1 MSRLA
6 QRLLFCLTL
15 VAFAT
20 AVFASTAFAAGKV
33 DAEVVSK
40 ASGHSFHWFPIQKTF
55 ILVAP
60 NDTVKFAVGNPYAA
74 VNSNTVKLA
83 TPPALENGHLW
94 LDSADASKLFKVT
107 VASSSSVAVSSS
119 STTISSSS
127 IAVSSSSVAQSSSAV
142 AQSSSAA
149 QSSSSAPAA
158 VSSAAAA
165 PAIAPTAPAA
175 AAATVP
181 AVAAVPVAPK
191 NETAGTREV
200 KTIVIDPGHGGK
212 DSGAQ
217 GKKSNEKDIV
227 LSIGKLLKKELEKE
241 GFNVKMTRDKDEF
254 IELGQRANLANQW
267 DGDLFISLHCNA
279 IDASA
284 ERKKQIKGYHVYVL
298 RAPES
303 EEDKAIARRENK
315 VATLY
320 GEKNAKEEL
329 SPIEWFK
336 LEARLEKYKQNSYMF
351 TEEMLKA
358 FDGGK
363 IRRQAGG
370 VGGAGFMVL
379 VGALMPAVLFEIGFI
394 SNPEDEAYMMTDAG
408 QKDIAKRISKAV
420 STYKAAVH
428 SYRETLGR

>member
-1 MSRLA
+1 MRNLVWHIFLCVALA
-6 QRLLFCLTL
+6 
-15 VAFAT
+15 
-20 AVFASTAFAAGKV
+20 ASAWASNKV
-33 DAEVVSK
+33 DAEQVAKEHK
-40 ASGHSFHWFPIQKTF
+40 ASFHWFPVQKTF
-55 ILVAP
+55 LLAGES
-60 NDTVKFAVGNPYAA
+60 DTLKFAIGLPY
-74 VNSNTVKLA
+74 VNSHGNSVELKHA
-83 TPPALENGHLW
+83 PEIADGHIL
-94 LDSADASKLFKVT
+94 LDSADVVSLYKTDKTAAVSP
-107 VASSSSVAVSSS
+107 ASSSSAAKVSSS
-119 STTISSSS
+119 S
-127 IAVSSSSVAQSSSAV
+127 AKA
-142 AQSSSAA
+142 
-149 QSSSSAPAA
+149 
-158 VSSAAAA
+158 
-165 PAIAPTAPAA
+165 
-175 AAATVP
+175 
-181 AVAAVPVAPK
+181 AAVPAATPTAKPK

-212 DSGAQ
+212 DTGAQ
-217 GKKSNEKDIV
+217 GKNSNEKDIV
-227 LSIGKLLKKELEKE
+227 LAVGKLLKKELEKE
-241 GFNVKMTRDKDEF
+241 GFNVKMTRDKDVF
-254 IELGQRANLANQW
+254 IELGERANLANQW

-279 IDASA
+279 IDATP

-363 IRRQAGG
+363 IKRQGGG

-394 SNPEDEAYMMTDAG
+394 SNPEEEAYMTTAKA
-408 QKDIAKRISKAV
+408 QEDIAARVAKAV

-428 SYRETLGR
+428 NYRETLGR

>member
-1 MSRLA
+1 M
-6 QRLLFCLTL
+6 LFLGTALC
-15 VAFAT
+15 FADVN
-20 AVFASTAFAAGKV
+20 AV
-33 DAEVVSK
+33 DAEAFAK
-40 ASGHSFHWFPIQKTF
+40 QNGASFHWFPVQKSF
-55 ILVAP
+55 ILVTKD
-60 NDTVKFAVGNPYAA
+60 DTAKFAVGIPFAS
-74 VNSNTVKLA
+74 VNGA
-83 TPPALENGHLW
+83 TIDLSASPVLEDGHLW
-94 LDSADASKLFKVT
+94 IAEEDAKQIFKKVP
-107 VASSSSVAVSSS
+107 ASSSSVAAKSSAS
-119 STTISSSS
+119 
-127 IAVSSSSVAQSSSAV
+127 SSSSVA
-142 AQSSSAA
+142 AA
-149 QSSSSAPAA
+149 KPAS
-158 VSSAAAA
+158 VKTD
-165 PAIAPTAPAA
+165 P
-175 AAATVP
+175 
-181 AVAAVPVAPK
+181 PK
-191 NETAGTREV
+191 KETAGTREV

-212 DSGAQ
+212 DSGAL
-217 GKKSNEKDIV
+217 GKNSQEKDLV
-227 LSIGKLLKKELEKE
+227 LAIGKLLKKELEKA
-241 GFNVKMTRDKDEF
+241 GFKVKMTRDKDVF

-279 IDASA
+279 VDATP

-358 FDGGK
+358 MDGGK
-363 IRRQAGG
+363 IRKQAGG

-394 SNPEDEAYMMTDAG
+394 SNLDDEAYMMSKAG
-408 QKDIAKRISKAV
+408 QEDIAARIAKAV
-420 STYKAAVH
+420 STYKDAVH

>member
-1 MSRLA
+1 M
-6 QRLLFCLTL
+6 LL
-15 VAFAT
+15 VVGWAISFADVT
-20 AVFASTAFAAGKV
+20 AV
-33 DAEVVSK
+33 DAEAFSK
-40 ASGHSFHWFPIQKTF
+40 KIGASFHWFPVQKSF
-55 ILVAP
+55 IMVAGK
-60 NDTVKFAVGNPYAA
+60 DTAKFAIGLPFAY
-74 VNSNTVKLA
+74 VNGESLDLSASPV
-83 TPPALENGHLW
+83 LEDGHLW
-94 LDSADASKLFKVT
+94 IAEYDANRIFQKAKP
-107 VASSSSVAVSSS
+107 ASSSSTA
-119 STTISSSS
+119 
-127 IAVSSSSVAQSSSAV
+127 ASSSAGKNTT
-142 AQSSSAA
+142 AQAAKSSA
-149 QSSSSAPAA
+149 SNK
-158 VSSAAAA
+158 
-165 PAIAPTAPAA
+165 T
-175 AAATVP
+175 T
-181 AVAAVPVAPK
+181 APK

-212 DSGAQ
+212 DSGAL
-217 GKKSNEKDIV
+217 GKNSQEKDIV
-227 LSIGKLLKKELEKE
+227 LSIGKLVKKALEKE
-241 GFNVKMTRDKDEF
+241 GFNVKMTRDKDVF

-279 IDASA
+279 IDATP
-284 ERKKQIKGYHVYVL
+284 ERKKQIRGYHVYVL

-358 FDGGK
+358 LDGGK
-363 IRRQAGG
+363 IKRQAGG

-394 SNPEDEAYMMTDAG
+394 SNLEDEAYMMSKDG
-408 QKDIAKRISKAV
+408 QADIAARIAKAV
-420 STYKAAVH
+420 STYKEAVH

>member
-1 MSRLA
+1 MIRSLI
-6 QRLLFCLTL
+6 LTFCLAL
-15 VAFAT
+15 AT
-20 AVFASTAFAAGKV
+20 FAAPAGSDEFL
-33 DAEVVSK
+33 DAEEAAK
-40 ASGHSFHWFPIQKTF
+40 GAGASFHWFPIQKTF
-55 ILVAP
+55 ILVTAK
-60 NDTVKFAVGNPYAA
+60 DTAKFAIGIPFVSH
-74 VNSNTVKLA
+74 NSNVMELA
-83 TPPALENGHLW
+83 TSPKLENGHLW
-94 LDSADASKLFKVT
+94 ISRDDAYKLFPSLMPASSSST
-107 VASSSSVAVSSS
+107 APSSSSAAPSSSSVAL
-119 STTISSSS
+119 
-127 IAVSSSSVAQSSSAV
+127 SSSAV
-142 AQSSSAA
+142 LSSSAA
-149 QSSSSAPAA
+149 A
-158 VSSAAAA
+158 VVVAA
-165 PAIAPTAPAA
+165 P
-175 AAATVP
+175 
-181 AVAAVPVAPK
+181 K
-191 NETAGTREV
+191 KETAGTREV

-212 DSGAQ
+212 DTGAQ

-227 LSIGKLLKKELEKE
+227 LAIGKLLKKELEKE

-279 IDASA
+279 IDATA
-284 ERKKQIKGYHVYVL
+284 ERKKQVKGYHVYVL

-358 FDGGK
+358 MEGGK

-394 SNPEDEAYMMTDAG
+394 SNPEDEAYMMTDKG
-408 QKDIAKRISKAV
+408 QKDIAERIARAV
-420 STYKAAVH
+420 STYKTAVH

>member
-1 MSRLA
+1 MKTFVWHILLCVALA
-6 QRLLFCLTL
+6 
-15 VAFAT
+15 
-20 AVFASTAFAAGKV
+20 ASAWASNKV
-33 DAEVVSK
+33 DAEQVAKEHK
-40 ASGHSFHWFPIQKTF
+40 ASFHWFPVQKTF
-55 ILVAP
+55 LLAGEG
-60 NDTVKFAVGNPYAA
+60 DTLKFAIGLPYVSSHGNSMELKHAPEI
-74 VNSNTVKLA
+74 TD
-83 TPPALENGHLW
+83 GHIL
-94 LDSADASKLFKVT
+94 LDSADVVGLFKDGSRQSPSAPSRMTDTNKVA
-107 VASSSSVAVSSS
+107 VASTPAP
-119 STTISSSS
+119 T
-127 IAVSSSSVAQSSSAV
+127 A
-142 AQSSSAA
+142 
-149 QSSSSAPAA
+149 APAA
-158 VSSAAAA
+158 VPAA
-165 PAIAPTAPAA
+165 P
-175 AAATVP
+175 V
-181 AVAAVPVAPK
+181 VSKPK

-212 DSGAQ
+212 DTGAQ
-217 GKKSNEKDIV
+217 GKNSNEKDIV
-227 LSIGKLLKKELEKE
+227 LAVGKLLKKELEKE
-241 GFNVKMTRDKDEF
+241 GFNVKMTRDKDVF
-254 IELGQRANLANQW
+254 IELGERANLANQW

-279 IDASA
+279 IDATP

-363 IRRQAGG
+363 IKRQGGG

-394 SNPEDEAYMMTDAG
+394 SNPEEEAYMMTTKA
-408 QKDIAKRISKAV
+408 QEDIAARVAKAV

-428 SYRETLGR
+428 NYRETLGR

>member
-1 MSRLA
+1 MKR
-6 QRLLFCLTL
+6 L
-15 VAFAT
+15 VAAIFACLVCVT
-20 AVFASTAFAAGKV
+20 FTWGSPSVASNDFL
-33 DAEVVSK
+33 DAEALSK
-40 ASGHSFHWFPIQKTF
+40 DAGASFHWFPIQKTF
-55 ILVAP
+55 ILVTAK
-60 NDTVKFAVGNPYAA
+60 DTAKFAVGIPF
-74 VNSNTVKLA
+74 VSHNSNVVELA
-83 TPPALENGHLW
+83 ASPKLENGHLW
-94 LDSADASKLFKVT
+94 INKEDAYKLFPNLVPASSSSAAPSSSS
-107 VASSSSVAVSSS
+107 VALSSSSVALSSSVAVSSS
-119 STTISSSS
+119 
-127 IAVSSSSVAQSSSAV
+127 AAPVVAT
-142 AQSSSAA
+142 
-149 QSSSSAPAA
+149 PAA
-158 VSSAAAA
+158 T
-165 PAIAPTAPAA
+165 PTP
-175 AAATVP
+175 
-181 AVAAVPVAPK
+181 AAVPVVATPK

-212 DSGAQ
+212 DTGAQ

-227 LSIGKLLKKELEKE
+227 LAIGKLLKKELEKE
-241 GFNVKMTRDKDEF
+241 GFNVKMTRDKDVF

-279 IDASA
+279 IDATP

-358 FDGGK
+358 MDGGK

-394 SNPEDEAYMMTDAG
+394 SNLEDEAYMMTDAG
-408 QKDIAKRISKAV
+408 QKDIAKRISNAV
-420 STYKAAVH
+420 SSYKAAVH

>member
-1 MSRLA
+1 MKTFVWHILLCVALA
-6 QRLLFCLTL
+6 
-15 VAFAT
+15 
-20 AVFASTAFAAGKV
+20 ASAWASNKV
-33 DAEVVSK
+33 DAEQVAKEHK
-40 ASGHSFHWFPIQKTF
+40 ASFHWFPVQKTF
-55 ILVAP
+55 LLAGE
-60 NDTVKFAVGNPYAA
+60 NDTLKFAIGLPYVSSHGNSIELKHAPEI
-74 VNSNTVKLA
+74 TD
-83 TPPALENGHLW
+83 GHIL
-94 LDSADASKLFKVT
+94 LDSADVVGLFKDGSRQSPSAPSRMTDTNKVA
-107 VASSSSVAVSSS
+107 VASTPAP
-119 STTISSSS
+119 T
-127 IAVSSSSVAQSSSAV
+127 A
-142 AQSSSAA
+142 
-149 QSSSSAPAA
+149 APAA
-158 VSSAAAA
+158 V
-165 PAIAPTAPAA
+165 PAA
-175 AAATVP
+175 SV
-181 AVAAVPVAPK
+181 VSKPK

-212 DSGAQ
+212 DTGAQ
-217 GKKSNEKDIV
+217 GKNSNEKDIV
-227 LSIGKLLKKELEKE
+227 LAVGKLLKKELEKE
-241 GFNVKMTRDKDEF
+241 GFNVKMTRDKDVF
-254 IELGQRANLANQW
+254 IELGERANLANQW

-279 IDASA
+279 IDATP

-363 IRRQAGG
+363 IKRQGGG

-394 SNPEDEAYMMTDAG
+394 SNPEEEAYMMTTKA
-408 QKDIAKRISKAV
+408 QEDIAARVAKAV

-428 SYRETLGR
+428 NYRETLGR

>member
-1 MSRLA
+1 MKKLVWHILLCVALA
-6 QRLLFCLTL
+6 
-15 VAFAT
+15 
-20 AVFASTAFAAGKV
+20 ASAWASNKV
-33 DAEVVSK
+33 DAEQVAKEHK
-40 ASGHSFHWFPIQKTF
+40 ASFHWFPVQKTF
-55 ILVAP
+55 LLAGES
-60 NDTVKFAVGNPYAA
+60 DTLKFAIGLPYVSSHGNSIELKHAPEI
-74 VNSNTVKLA
+74 TD
-83 TPPALENGHLW
+83 GHIL
-94 LDSADASKLFKVT
+94 LDSADVAGLFKDGSRQSPSAPSRMTDTNKVA
-107 VASSSSVAVSSS
+107 VASTPAP
-119 STTISSSS
+119 T
-127 IAVSSSSVAQSSSAV
+127 A
-142 AQSSSAA
+142 
-149 QSSSSAPAA
+149 APAA
-158 VSSAAAA
+158 VPAAA
-165 PAIAPTAPAA
+165 PTKVAAVSAAPAA
-175 AAATVP
+175 IPAAKSAT
-181 AVAAVPVAPK
+181 PK

-212 DSGAQ
+212 DTGAQ
-217 GKKSNEKDIV
+217 GKNSNEKDIV
-227 LSIGKLLKKELEKE
+227 LAVGKLLKKELEKE
-241 GFNVKMTRDKDEF
+241 GFNVKMTRDKDVF
-254 IELGQRANLANQW
+254 IELGERANLANQW

-279 IDASA
+279 IDATP

-363 IRRQAGG
+363 IKRQGGG

-394 SNPEDEAYMMTDAG
+394 SNPEEEAYMMTTKA
-408 QKDIAKRISKAV
+408 QEDIAARVAKAV

-428 SYRETLGR
+428 NYRETLGR

>member
-1 MSRLA
+1 MRNLVWHIFLCVALA
-6 QRLLFCLTL
+6 
-15 VAFAT
+15 
-20 AVFASTAFAAGKV
+20 ASAWASNKV
-33 DAEVVSK
+33 DAEQVAKEHK
-40 ASGHSFHWFPIQKTF
+40 ASFHWFPVQKTF
-55 ILVAP
+55 LLAGES
-60 NDTVKFAVGNPYAA
+60 DTLKFAIGLPY
-74 VNSNTVKLA
+74 VNSHGNSVELKHA
-83 TPPALENGHLW
+83 PEIADGHIL
-94 LDSADASKLFKVT
+94 LDSADVVSLYKTDKTAAVSP
-107 VASSSSVAVSSS
+107 ASSSSAAKVSSS
-119 STTISSSS
+119 S
-127 IAVSSSSVAQSSSAV
+127 AKA
-142 AQSSSAA
+142 
-149 QSSSSAPAA
+149 
-158 VSSAAAA
+158 
-165 PAIAPTAPAA
+165 
-175 AAATVP
+175 
-181 AVAAVPVAPK
+181 AAVPAATSTAKPK

-212 DSGAQ
+212 DTGAQ
-217 GKKSNEKDIV
+217 GKNSNEKDIV
-227 LSIGKLLKKELEKE
+227 LAVGKLLKKELEKE
-241 GFNVKMTRDKDEF
+241 GFNVKMTRDKDVF
-254 IELGQRANLANQW
+254 IELGERANLANQW

-279 IDASA
+279 IDATP

-363 IRRQAGG
+363 IKRQGGG

-394 SNPEDEAYMMTDAG
+394 SNPEEEAYMTTTKA
-408 QKDIAKRISKAV
+408 QEDIAARVAKAV

-428 SYRETLGR
+428 NYRETLGR

>member
-1 MSRLA
+1 MKKLVWHLLLCVALA
-6 QRLLFCLTL
+6 
-15 VAFAT
+15 
-20 AVFASTAFAAGKV
+20 ASAWASNKV
-33 DAEVVSK
+33 DAEQVAKEHK
-40 ASGHSFHWFPIQKTF
+40 ASFHWFPVQKTF
-55 ILVAP
+55 LLAGES
-60 NDTVKFAVGNPYAA
+60 DTLKFAIGLPYVSSHGNSVELKHAPEI
-74 VNSNTVKLA
+74 TD
-83 TPPALENGHLW
+83 GHIL
-94 LDSADASKLFKVT
+94 LDSAD
-107 VASSSSVAVSSS
+107 VANLYKTDKTAAVAPVSSS
-119 STTISSSS
+119 STEK
-127 IAVSSSSVAQSSSAV
+127 VSSSSVKV
-142 AQSSSAA
+142 ATV
-149 QSSSSAPAA
+149 PA
-158 VSSAAAA
+158 
-165 PAIAPTAPAA
+165 APAA
-175 AAATVP
+175 AQP
-181 AVAAVPVAPK
+181 KNSVAAKPK

-212 DSGAQ
+212 DTGAQ
-217 GKKSNEKDIV
+217 GKNSNEKDIV
-227 LSIGKLLKKELEKE
+227 LAVGKLLKKELEKE
-241 GFNVKMTRDKDEF
+241 GFNVKMTRDKDVF
-254 IELGQRANLANQW
+254 IELGERANLANQW

-279 IDASA
+279 IDATP

-298 RAPES
+298 RAPEN

-363 IRRQAGG
+363 IKRQGGG

-394 SNPEDEAYMMTDAG
+394 SNPEEEAYMTTTKA
-408 QKDIAKRISKAV
+408 QEDIAARVAKAV

-428 SYRETLGR
+428 NYRETLGR

>member
-1 MSRLA
+1 MKK
-6 QRLLFCLTL
+6 L
-15 VAFAT
+15 VAAIFACFVCAT
-20 AVFASTAFAAGKV
+20 FAWGASNAASV
-33 DAEVVSK
+33 NFLDAEILSK
-40 ASGHSFHWFPIQKTF
+40 DAGASFHWFPIQKTF
-55 ILVAP
+55 ILVTAK
-60 NDTVKFAVGNPYAA
+60 DTAKFAVGIPF
-74 VNSNTVKLA
+74 VSHNSNVMELA
-83 TPPALENGHLW
+83 ASPKLENDHLW
-94 LDSADASKLFKVT
+94 ISRDDAYKLFPNAKP
-107 VASSSSVAVSSS
+107 S
-119 STTISSSS
+119 
-127 IAVSSSSVAQSSSAV
+127 
-142 AQSSSAA
+142 SSSAA
-149 QSSSSAPAA
+149 PASSSVTQSSSSATLTSS
-158 VSSAAAA
+158 SSATPAPSAAA
-165 PAIAPTAPAA
+165 PA
-175 AAATVP
+175 
-181 AVAAVPVAPK
+181 AVAAPASTIPAATPVAPPK

-212 DSGAQ
+212 DTGAQ

-227 LSIGKLLKKELEKE
+227 LAIGKLLKKELEKE
-241 GFNVKMTRDKDEF
+241 GFNVKMTRDKDVF

-279 IDASA
+279 IDATA
-284 ERKKQIKGYHVYVL
+284 ERKKQVKGYHVYVL

-358 FDGGK
+358 MDGGK

-394 SNPEDEAYMMTDAG
+394 SNPEDEAYMITDKG
-408 QKDIAKRISKAV
+408 QKDIAERISKAV

>member
-1 MSRLA
+1 MKKLVWHILLCVALA
-6 QRLLFCLTL
+6 
-15 VAFAT
+15 
-20 AVFASTAFAAGKV
+20 ASAWASNKV
-33 DAEVVSK
+33 DAEQVAKEHK
-40 ASGHSFHWFPIQKTF
+40 ASFHWFPVQKTF
-55 ILVAP
+55 LLAGEG
-60 NDTVKFAVGNPYAA
+60 DTLKFAIGLPYVSSHGNSIELKHAPEI
-74 VNSNTVKLA
+74 TD
-83 TPPALENGHLW
+83 GHIL
-94 LDSADASKLFKVT
+94 LDSADVASLYKTDKTAPVAQ
-107 VASSSSVAVSSS
+107 ASSSSA
-119 STTISSSS
+119 
-127 IAVSSSSVAQSSSAV
+127 AKVSSSSVK
-142 AQSSSAA
+142 
-149 QSSSSAPAA
+149 
-158 VSSAAAA
+158 
-165 PAIAPTAPAA
+165 TD
-175 AAATVP
+175 VP
-181 AVAAVPVAPK
+181 AKVAAVPAAAQPITTVATKPK

-212 DSGAQ
+212 DTGAQ
-217 GKKSNEKDIV
+217 GKNSNEKDIV
-227 LSIGKLLKKELEKE
+227 LAVGKLLKKELEKE
-241 GFNVKMTRDKDEF
+241 GFNVKMTRDKDVF
-254 IELGQRANLANQW
+254 IELGERANLANQW

-279 IDASA
+279 IDATP

-363 IRRQAGG
+363 IKRQGGG

-394 SNPEDEAYMMTDAG
+394 SNPEEEAYMTTTKA
-408 QKDIAKRISKAV
+408 QEDIAARVAKAV

-428 SYRETLGR
+428 NYRETLNAR

>member
-1 MSRLA
+1 MRNLVWLIFLCVALA
-6 QRLLFCLTL
+6 
-15 VAFAT
+15 
-20 AVFASTAFAAGKV
+20 ASAWASNKV
-33 DAEVVSK
+33 DAEQVAKEHK
-40 ASGHSFHWFPIQKTF
+40 ASFHWFPVQKTF
-55 ILVAP
+55 LLASES
-60 NDTVKFAVGNPYAA
+60 DTLKFAIGLPYVSSHGNSMELKHAPEIAD
-74 VNSNTVKLA
+74 
-83 TPPALENGHLW
+83 GHIL
-94 LDSADASKLFKVT
+94 LDSAD
-107 VASSSSVAVSSS
+107 VASLYKTDKTAAVAPVSSS
-119 STTISSSS
+119 ST
-127 IAVSSSSVAQSSSAV
+127 AKVSSSSVKV
-142 AQSSSAA
+142 ATV
-149 QSSSSAPAA
+149 PA
-158 VSSAAAA
+158 
-165 PAIAPTAPAA
+165 APAA
-175 AAATVP
+175 AQP
-181 AVAAVPVAPK
+181 KNSVAAKPK

-212 DSGAQ
+212 DTGAQ
-217 GKKSNEKDIV
+217 GKNSNEKDIV
-227 LSIGKLLKKELEKE
+227 LAVGKLLKKALEKE
-241 GFNVKMTRDKDEF
+241 GFNVKMTRDKDVF
-254 IELGQRANLANQW
+254 IELGERANLANQW

-279 IDASA
+279 IDATP

-329 SPIEWFK
+329 SPLEWFK

-363 IRRQAGG
+363 IKRQGGG

-394 SNPEDEAYMMTDAG
+394 SNPEEEAYMMTTKA
-408 QKDIAKRISKAV
+408 QEDIAARVAKAV

-428 SYRETLGR
+428 NYRETLGR

>member
-1 MSRLA
+1 MKR
-6 QRLLFCLTL
+6 L
-15 VAFAT
+15 VAAIFACLVCAT
-20 AVFASTAFAAGKV
+20 FAWGASNAASV
-33 DAEVVSK
+33 NFLDAEILSK
-40 ASGHSFHWFPIQKTF
+40 DAGASFHWFPIQKTF
-55 ILVAP
+55 ILVTAK
-60 NDTVKFAVGNPYAA
+60 DTAKFAVGIPF
-74 VNSNTVKLA
+74 VSHNSNVMELA
-83 TPPALENGHLW
+83 ASPKLENGHLW
-94 LDSADASKLFKVT
+94 ISRDDAYKLFPGAKP
-107 VASSSSVAVSSS
+107 S
-119 STTISSSS
+119 
-127 IAVSSSSVAQSSSAV
+127 
-142 AQSSSAA
+142 SSSAA
-149 QSSSSAPAA
+149 PVSSSVTQSSSSATLTSS
-158 VSSAAAA
+158 SSAAPAPSAAA
-165 PAIAPTAPAA
+165 PAAMAAPASTIP
-175 AAATVP
+175 AAT
-181 AVAAVPVAPK
+181 PVAPPK

-212 DSGAQ
+212 DTGAQ

-227 LSIGKLLKKELEKE
+227 LAIGKLLKKELEKE
-241 GFNVKMTRDKDEF
+241 GFNVKMTRDKDVF

-279 IDASA
+279 IDATA
-284 ERKKQIKGYHVYVL
+284 ERKKQVKGYHVYVL

-358 FDGGK
+358 MDGGK

-394 SNPEDEAYMMTDAG
+394 SNPEDEAYMITDKG
-408 QKDIAKRISKAV
+408 QKDIAERISKAV

>member
-1 MSRLA
+1 MIRLV
-6 QRLLFCLTL
+6 QHIFVCLLL
-15 VAFAT
+15 AT
-20 AVFASTAFAAGKV
+20 AAWAANASSAEKV
-33 DAEVVSK
+33 DIEKTAKEHR
-40 ASGHSFHWFPIQKTF
+40 ASFHWFPVQKTF
-55 ILVAP
+55 LLVGES
-60 NDTVKFAVGNPYAA
+60 DTLKFAIGIPFASTHGKSIELKHA
-74 VNSNTVKLA
+74 
-83 TPPALENGHLW
+83 PEIQGGHIY
-94 LDSADASKLFKVT
+94 LDSADAVTLFSPES
-107 VASSSSVAVSSS
+107 AEVSARA
-119 STTISSSS
+119 ISSSS
-127 IAVSSSSVAQSSSAV
+127 ITETSSSAKV
-142 AQSSSAA
+142 AS
-149 QSSSSAPAA
+149 
-158 VSSAAAA
+158 
-165 PAIAPTAPAA
+165 
-175 AAATVP
+175 
-181 AVAAVPVAPK
+181 AVPVTAPK
-191 NETAGTREV
+191 NAAPVAPPKSETAGTREV

-212 DSGAQ
+212 DTGAQ
-217 GKKSNEKDIV
+217 GKNSNEKDIV

-241 GFNVKMTRDKDEF
+241 GFNVKMTRDKDVF

-279 IDASA
+279 IDATP
-284 ERKKQIKGYHVYVL
+284 ERKKQVKGFHVYVL

-329 SPIEWFK
+329 SPLEWFK

-358 FDGGK
+358 LDGGK
-363 IRRQAGG
+363 IKRQAGG

-394 SNPEDEAYMMTDAG
+394 SNPEDEAYMMTGKG
-408 QKDIAKRISKAV
+408 QEDIAARIAKAV

>member
-1 MSRLA
+1 MQALRNISFA
-6 QRLLFCLTL
+6 IMF
-15 VAFAT
+15 AAIAAT
-20 AVFASTAFAAGKV
+20 AGTNV
-33 DAEVVSK
+33 DVEALAKQKGAE
-40 ASGHSFHWFPIQKTF
+40 FHWYPVQKTF
-55 ILVAP
+55 TLVDKT
-60 NDTVKFAVGNPYAA
+60 DTMKFAVGLPYAT
-74 VNSNTVKLA
+74 SHDQTVELSRA
-83 TPPALENGHLW
+83 PEIEGGHIV
-94 LDSADASKLFKVT
+94 LDSVDAAKLFKAVPAKEPEKP
-107 VASSSSVAVSSS
+107 ASSSSVAAKSSD
-119 STTISSSS
+119 
-127 IAVSSSSVAQSSSAV
+127 AKVA
-142 AQSSSAA
+142 SSAA
-149 QSSSSAPAA
+149 K
-158 VSSAAAA
+158 
-165 PAIAPTAPAA
+165 
-175 AAATVP
+175 
-181 AVAAVPVAPK
+181 AVAATKPATPK

-200 KTIVIDPGHGGK
+200 RTIVIDPGHGGK
-212 DSGAQ
+212 DTGAQ
-217 GKKSNEKDIV
+217 GKNSNEKDIV

-241 GFNVKMTRDKDEF
+241 GFNVKMTRDKDVF

-267 DGDLFISLHCNA
+267 DGDLFVSLHCNA
-279 IDASA
+279 IDATP

-358 FDGGK
+358 MDGGK
-363 IRRQAGG
+363 IKRQAGG

-394 SNPEDEAYMMTDAG
+394 SNPEDEDYMITTKG
-408 QKDIAKRISKAV
+408 QEDIAARISKAV

>member
-1 MSRLA
+1 MRNLVWH
-6 QRLLFCLTL
+6 LLFC
-15 VAFAT
+15 VALA
-20 AVFASTAFAAGKV
+20 ASAWASNKV
-33 DAEVVSK
+33 DAEQVAKEHK
-40 ASGHSFHWFPIQKTF
+40 ASFHWFPVQKTF
-55 ILVAP
+55 LLAGEG
-60 NDTVKFAVGNPYAA
+60 DTLKFAIGLPYVSSHGNSVELKHAPEIAD
-74 VNSNTVKLA
+74 
-83 TPPALENGHLW
+83 GHIL
-94 LDSADASKLFKVT
+94 LDSADVASLYKTDKVQAAP
-107 VASSSSVAVSSS
+107 VAPASSSSTAKVSSS
-119 STTISSSS
+119 S
-127 IAVSSSSVAQSSSAV
+127 AK
-142 AQSSSAA
+142 
-149 QSSSSAPAA
+149 
-158 VSSAAAA
+158 
-165 PAIAPTAPAA
+165 
-175 AAATVP
+175 
-181 AVAAVPVAPK
+181 VAAVPATPATTAAKPK

-212 DSGAQ
+212 DTGAQ
-217 GKKSNEKDIV
+217 GKNSNEKDIV
-227 LSIGKLLKKELEKE
+227 LAVGKLLKKELEKE
-241 GFNVKMTRDKDEF
+241 GFNVKMTRDKDVF
-254 IELGQRANLANQW
+254 IELGERANLANQW

-279 IDASA
+279 IDASP

-329 SPIEWFK
+329 TPIEWFK

-363 IRRQAGG
+363 IKRQGGG

-394 SNPEDEAYMMTDAG
+394 SNPDEEAYMTTTKA
-408 QKDIAKRISKAV
+408 QEDIAARVAKAV

-428 SYRETLGR
+428 NYRETLGR

>member
-1 MSRLA
+1 MRTLRDISLA
-6 QRLLFCLTL
+6 IMF
-15 VAFAT
+15 AAIAAT
-20 AVFASTAFAAGKV
+20 AAATV
-33 DAEVVSK
+33 DTEALAKQNGAE
-40 ASGHSFHWFPIQKTF
+40 FHWFPIQKTF
-55 ILVAP
+55 ILVDKT
-60 NDTVKFAVGNPYAA
+60 DTLKFAVGLPYAT
-74 VNSNTVKLA
+74 SHGQTVELSRA
-83 TPPALENGHLW
+83 PAIEGGHIVI
-94 LDSADASKLFKVT
+94 DSADAAKFFKAT
-107 VASSSSVAVSSS
+107 PATEKPA
-119 STTISSSS
+119 SS
-127 IAVSSSSVAQSSSAV
+127 IAAKSSDAKA
-142 AQSSSAA
+142 ASSAA
-149 QSSSSAPAA
+149 K
-158 VSSAAAA
+158 
-165 PAIAPTAPAA
+165 T
-175 AAATVP
+175 AAATKP
-181 AVAAVPVAPK
+181 ATPK
-191 NETAGTREV
+191 NETAGSREV
-200 KTIVIDPGHGGK
+200 RTIVIDPGHGGK
-212 DSGAQ
+212 DTGAQ
-217 GKKSNEKDIV
+217 GKNSNEKDIV

-241 GFNVKMTRDKDEF
+241 GFNVKMTRDKDVF

-279 IDASA
+279 IDATP

-358 FDGGK
+358 MDGGK
-363 IRRQAGG
+363 IKRQSGG

-394 SNPEDEAYMMTDAG
+394 SNPEDEAYMMTDKG
-408 QKDIAKRISKAV
+408 QKDIAERISKAV
-420 STYKAAVH
+420 SSYKDAVH

>member
-1 MSRLA
+1 MKK
-6 QRLLFCLTL
+6 L
-15 VAFAT
+15 VAAIFACFVCAT
-20 AVFASTAFAAGKV
+20 FAWGASNAASV
-33 DAEVVSK
+33 NFLDAEILSK
-40 ASGHSFHWFPIQKTF
+40 DAGASFHSFPIQKTF
-55 ILVAP
+55 ILVTAK
-60 NDTVKFAVGNPYAA
+60 DTAKFAVGIPF
-74 VNSNTVKLA
+74 VSHNSNVMELA
-83 TPPALENGHLW
+83 ASPKLENGHLW
-94 LDSADASKLFKVT
+94 ISRDDAYKLFPNAKP
-107 VASSSSVAVSSS
+107 S
-119 STTISSSS
+119 
-127 IAVSSSSVAQSSSAV
+127 
-142 AQSSSAA
+142 SSSAA
-149 QSSSSAPAA
+149 PVSSSVTQSSSSATLMSS
-158 VSSAAAA
+158 SSAAPAPSAAA
-165 PAIAPTAPAA
+165 PA
-175 AAATVP
+175 
-181 AVAAVPVAPK
+181 AVAAPASTIPAATPVAPPK

-212 DSGAQ
+212 DTGAQ

-227 LSIGKLLKKELEKE
+227 LAIGKLLKKELEKE
-241 GFNVKMTRDKDEF
+241 GFNVKMTRDKDVF

-279 IDASA
+279 IDATA
-284 ERKKQIKGYHVYVL
+284 ERKKQVKGYHVYVL

-358 FDGGK
+358 MDGGK

-394 SNPEDEAYMMTDAG
+394 SNPEDEAYMITDKG
-408 QKDIAKRISKAV
+408 QKDIAERISKAV

>member
-1 MSRLA
+1 MKR
-6 QRLLFCLTL
+6 L
-15 VAFAT
+15 VAAIFACLVCAT
-20 AVFASTAFAAGKV
+20 FAWGASNAASV
-33 DAEVVSK
+33 NFLDAEILSK
-40 ASGHSFHWFPIQKTF
+40 DAGASFHWFPIQKTF
-55 ILVAP
+55 ILVTAK
-60 NDTVKFAVGNPYAA
+60 DTAKFAVGIPF
-74 VNSNTVKLA
+74 VSHNSNVMELA
-83 TPPALENGHLW
+83 ASPKLENGHLW
-94 LDSADASKLFKVT
+94 ISRDDAYKLFPGAKP
-107 VASSSSVAVSSS
+107 S
-119 STTISSSS
+119 
-127 IAVSSSSVAQSSSAV
+127 
-142 AQSSSAA
+142 SSSAA
-149 QSSSSAPAA
+149 PVSSSVTQSSSSATLTSSSSAAPAPSTAAPAA
-158 VSSAAAA
+158 VAA
-165 PAIAPTAPAA
+165 PASTIPAA
-175 AAATVP
+175 T
-181 AVAAVPVAPK
+181 PVAPPK

-212 DSGAQ
+212 DTGAQ

-227 LSIGKLLKKELEKE
+227 LAIGKLLKKELEKE
-241 GFNVKMTRDKDEF
+241 GFNVKMTRDKDVF

-279 IDASA
+279 IDATA
-284 ERKKQIKGYHVYVL
+284 ERKKQVKGYHVYVL

-358 FDGGK
+358 MDGGK

-394 SNPEDEAYMMTDAG
+394 SNPEDEAYMITDKG
-408 QKDIAKRISKAV
+408 QKDIAERISKAV